1 MHSLVLG
8 SNVSP
13 IRGGSVSP
21 VSNRSTTP
29 TANDFPVP
37 AGQDFTVRKRDRGLV
52 SPSQSSFLSFADDDE
67 PPIHAITAPHR
78 IQSRAPSRKASV
90 DLGRK
95 LSIDGAAG
103 YMCNDMLRHS
113 PEQEIRKKRS
123 QFYTE
128 VFSYRELN
136 ITPKDRIY
144 KDSVVTVEVK
154 TNVIVRSLP
163 SHHPDQYPLSL
174 KPYTHGTSN
183 TPSPHRSATNTNSS
197 KTSPSTS
204 PNATNVQQ
212 PVYSSI

>member
-1 MHSLVLG
+1 MPHRVSPPVLTSNKKMHSLVLG
-8 SNVSP
+8 GNVSP

-21 VSNRSTTP
+21 FSNRSTTP

-67 PPIHAITAPHR
+67 PPVHAITAPHR
-78 IQSRAPSRKASV
+78 IESRAPSRKASV

-128 VFSYRELN
+128 VFSYREPN

-154 TNVIVRSLP
+154 TNVIVCSP
-163 SHHPDQYPLSL
+163 SSHHPNQYLLSL
-174 KPYTHGTSN
+174 TTYEQHS
-183 TPSPHRSATNTNSS
+183 
-197 KTSPSTS
+197 
-204 PNATNVQQ
+204 
-212 PVYSSI
+212 